1 MQKKVYFL
9 SGFPRA
15 GNTIISTIL
24 NQNKNIATS
33 GHSSLPDCFFKIE
46 SIKYTDI
53 YNNFKNNKA
62 IENIQKNLVLNFY
75 KDWKQPYIIDRGEW
89 GTPFN
94 YEIMKKYCPNE
105 FKIIFLLRNPL
116 DIIRSYLKICIDNPN
131 FYINKQFNFLD
142 KTTLHKTE
150 LEEKIELITKKG
162 DFFDVSLFTY
172 KNLKN
177 KKNVLFIKYE
187 DFCKDTLSNQKY
199 GTSACFSRRLK
210 KSFKIF
216 KKYIVHKRDGSTF
229 EGFKKSECENMIKQ
243 IELKYM
249 FSNDIEKYEMQMI
262 QHLDVEENE
271 ESDSDSDDDID
282 L

>member
-33 GHSSLPDCFFKIE
+33 GHSSLPDCFFRIE

-75 KDWKQPYIIDRGEW
+75 KDWKQPYIIDRREW
-89 GTPFN
+89 ATPFN

-187 DFCKDTLSNQKY
+187 NFADDPYIEINKIYEFLNIPKYKHSFNIKNQFSVNGMEYDDSIHAAKMHKIYLGKVKNFNYPEIQNLSH
-199 GTSACFSRRLK
+199 RL
-210 KSFKIF
+210 
-216 KKYIVHKRDGSTF
+216 Y
-229 EGFKKSECENMIKQ
+229 N
-243 IELKYM
+243 
-249 FSNDIEKYEMQMI
+249 
-262 QHLDVEENE
+262 
-271 ESDSDSDDDID
+271 
-282 L
+282 